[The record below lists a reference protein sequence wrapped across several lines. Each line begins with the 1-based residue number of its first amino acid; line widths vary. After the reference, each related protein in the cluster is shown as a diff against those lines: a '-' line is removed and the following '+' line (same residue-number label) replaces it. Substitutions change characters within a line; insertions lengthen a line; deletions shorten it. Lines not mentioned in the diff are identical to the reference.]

1 MSHEICAEYG
11 QSFLFPPCLE
21 DWVGADHPARFIR
34 EFVEAL
40 DLTELGFVEH
50 ASAEGRPP
58 YANDLMLKVW
68 LYGYLG
74 RIRATRELEK
84 ACHEHVSLL
93 WLTGLH
99 APDHNTLWRFWRD
112 NRKALREV
120 FRAGVKVAAAQGLIG
135 MICHAVDG
143 TKIRAVASRRTVEH
157 QENLE
162 KLLARVE
169 EELGKMEAEIE
180 AAELAPG
187 GDYRLPEGL
196 REAEKLRAKI
206 LESLAYLR
214 QAERAHL
221 HPQEREARLM
231 PCEGRTDP
239 AYNAQ
244 AMADA
249 KAGIIVAA
257 EAVNAEADNGQL
269 IPMLEAT
276 EANLGGVAETTLADG
291 GYVSGEQLQE
301 AEERGQAVRVAAGG
315 EKGGHPRGEYEATKF
330 TYDEARDEVLCPQGQ
345 RLPFEGIVNK
355 GGQREVRRYGCQSY
369 EPCPVRALCSKRRD
383 GRRIE
388 ISPQHGALL
397 RQRAKRQDPRYKALM
412 RQRSGLIEPVFA
424 CIKQAMGFRRWT
436 VRGLDNVRTQ
446 WAHAVHRV
454 QLEEA
459 VPTLGGEPAP
469 RKRKKPNQRGTTGWR
484 VGKENSRSQGATA
497 FLPRRVAENF
507 LLRRVPGKFLLRKAT
522 GGQLRPRL
530 RFPGPHLC
538 PSPTRA

>member
-1 MSHEICAEYG
+1 MFLHECVEAGLDAAIVHASKILPLSRIEERAKEICLDLVYNRRRDDYDPLQELLA
-11 QSFLFPPCLE
+11 LFDGVKVNAGAADEHLDWPVDPRLAQRIIDGNRNGLE
-21 DWVGADHPARFIR
+21 GDLT
-34 EFVEAL
+34 EAL
-40 DLTELGFVEH
+40 DSGLGALAIVNDILLEGMKVVGERFASGEMQLPFVLQ
-50 ASAEGRPP
+50 SAETMKTAVAFLEPH
-58 YANDLMLKVW
+58 M
-68 LYGYLG
+68 
-74 RIRATRELEK
+74 EK
-84 ACHEHVSLL
+84 ADQGGKE
-93 WLTGLH
+93 
-99 APDHNTLWRFWRD
+99 
-112 NRKALREV
+112 ALREV
-120 FRAGVKVAAAQGLIG
+120 FRACVKVAAAQGLIG

-315 EKGGHPRGEYEATKF
+315 EKGGHPRG
-330 TYDEARDEVLCPQGQ
+330 
-345 RLPFEGIVNK
+345 
-355 GGQREVRRYGCQSY
+355 
-369 EPCPVRALCSKRRD
+369 
-383 GRRIE
+383 
-388 ISPQHGALL
+388 
-397 RQRAKRQDPRYKALM
+397 
-412 RQRSGLIEPVFA
+412 
-424 CIKQAMGFRRWT
+424 
-436 VRGLDNVRTQ
+436 
-446 WAHAVHRV
+446 RV
-454 QLEEA
+454 
-459 VPTLGGEPAP
+459 
-469 RKRKKPNQRGTTGWR
+469 
-484 VGKENSRSQGATA
+484 
-497 FLPRRVAENF
+497 
-507 LLRRVPGKFLLRKAT
+507 
-522 GGQLRPRL
+522 
-530 RFPGPHLC
+530 
-538 PSPTRA
+538 